1 MITLL
6 ADSSSQGHTDVA
18 ARVLGI
24 VAIVIASGS
33 LFLAYRTYR
42 RGGARVKIKATKK
55 VHDVVLYANGPIYGD
70 VVEVVASNH
79 GLASAQVAMMFFDVK
94 GKKGFIEVQ
103 PSGPSLPHLRGS
115 RRHRRQ
121 SRRSSMVQMS
131 RITGSPECGPAC
143 ASATAATRTAAGSRS
158 AERTSQSDREVSRW
172 VSPAPLCPNHKQSG
186 PGKPGPQ
193 GCPRGDLNF
202 RHGRLA
208 RSRRVQKSPCRQG
221 LSRPAGDSRPI
232 L

>member
-103 PSGPSLPHLRGS
+103 PSGPSLPHLLEGLHEETWAPPIEKILNGADVTDNGFARVRAGVRLGNGRYAHS
-115 RRHRRQ
+115 RWFK
-121 SRRSSMVQMS
+121 
-131 RITGSPECGPAC
+131 
-143 ASATAATRTAAGSRS
+143 
-158 AERTSQSDREVSRW
+158 VSR
-172 VSPAPLCPNHKQSG
+172 A
-186 PGKPGPQ
+186 
-193 GCPRGDLNF
+193 DL
-202 RHGRLA
+202 
-208 RSRRVQKSPCRQG
+208 SK
-221 LSRPAGDSRPI
+221 
-232 L
+232 

>member
-24 VAIVIASGS
+24 VAIVIALGS

-172 VSPAPLCPNHKQSG
+172 YHRRRYVRITSKAAPES
-186 PGKPGPQ
+186 
-193 GCPRGDLNF
+193 RG
-202 RHGRLA
+202 RKGVR
-208 RSRRVQKSPCRQG
+208 G
-221 LSRPAGDSRPI
+221 GT
-232 L
+232 